1 MTNLLI
7 RSFEYWK
14 SGGILLIPVALVS
27 FGIWGYFIR
36 SRNLL
41 SRTQKEGL
49 QIKILFSGN
58 SVPKSLSSIKTEIQ
72 KLNNRTAS
80 IITLALRDASDG
92 APLKPIL
99 EAHEISAMKSLKKD
113 IIILRALTA
122 AAPLLGLLGT
132 VTGMIQTFEAVSA
145 ISGNT
150 GARVADGISQ
160 ALITTQF
167 GLVVAVP
174 GIFGTARLRRMF
186 ENTRTTLTECRTH
199 LLAAL
204 ENAKEGELA

>member
-1 MTNLLI
+1 MMDLLI

-41 SRTQKEGL
+41 SRTLRDSRK
-49 QIKILFSGN
+49 IKKLLSGN
-58 SVPKSLSSIKTEIQ
+58 NVPNTVNSIKYEIEN
-72 KLNNRTAS
+72 LNTGTAS
-80 IITLALRDASDG
+80 IITLALRDASHG
-92 APLKPIL
+92 APLKHTL
-99 EAHEISAMKSLKKD
+99 EAHEKSAMKTLKKD
-113 IIILRALTA
+113 IIVLAALTA

-132 VTGMIQTFEAVSA
+132 VAGMIQTFDAVSA

-150 GARVADGISQ
+150 GARVAAGISQ

-174 GIFGTARLRRMF
+174 GIFGAARLQRMF
-186 ENTRTTLTECRTH
+186 NTTRSLMAECRIY

-204 ENAKEGELA
+204 ENAEKGEL